1 MTSSEQALAEQ
12 MAQDVSD
19 TILDEEEVISVIRS
33 MREEIETLTGLISD
47 EGLVVDNL
55 FEILTA
61 LSKPLKYI
69 DVDLS
74 LVPVESSEIEKANIS
89 YDGKLIIMRK
99 DAGIQL
105 INLMDEDNRD
115 LLTKVLG
122 DVLPKLLE
130 LIKDPSMHPDPEPE
144 PETPEPEQ
152 DIQEPEPQPEPIVE
166 EPMEPESVEVPE
178 PETKPTVV
186 EETVIEPEI
195 PAPIIENPV
204 QEPEAEHVMPE
215 VTPTE
220 IEEAEP
226 KPAPK
231 VVVKKVV
238 VEQLPKRGEKPLRKL
253 RNKVGKQSDLTRKQ
267 MKIIKRVRN
276 DKIKKLR
283 EEQENA
289 EPEWVEEKGLVSKVK
304 KFFKKLKFR

>member
-1 MTSSEQALAEQ
+1 MTSSEQALAEH
-12 MAQDVSD
+12 MVQDVSD
-19 TILDEEEVISVIRS
+19 TILEEVISVIRG

-55 FEILTA
+55 FEILTT
-61 LSKPLKYI
+61 LSKPLKHI

-74 LVPVESSEIEKANIS
+74 LVPVESSEVERANIS

-144 PETPEPEQ
+144 PE
-152 DIQEPEPQPEPIVE
+152 PI
-166 EPMEPESVEVPE
+166 VEVPE
-178 PETKPTVV
+178 PAPEPTVV
-186 EETVIEPEI
+186 EEPVIEPEI
-195 PAPIIENPV
+195 PAPIMEEPV
-204 QEPEAEHVMPE
+204 LEPEQVLTEVM
-215 VTPTE
+215 PTE
-220 IEEAEP
+220 IKEAEP
-226 KPAPK
+226 IPAPK

-238 VEQLPKRGEKPLRKL
+238 VEQLPKRGENPLRKL

-267 MKIIKRVRN
+267 MEIIKRVRN

-283 EEQENA
+283 EEQDNA
-289 EPEWVEEKGLVSKVK
+289 EPEWVEENGLVSKVK

>member
-1 MTSSEQALAEQ
+1 MTSSEQALAEH
-12 MAQDVSD
+12 MVQDVSD
-19 TILDEEEVISVIRS
+19 TILEEIISVIRG

-55 FEILTA
+55 FEILTT
-61 LSKPLKYI
+61 LSKPLKHI

-74 LVPVESSEIEKANIS
+74 LVPVESSEVERANIS

-144 PETPEPEQ
+144 PE
-152 DIQEPEPQPEPIVE
+152 PI
-166 EPMEPESVEVPE
+166 VEVPE
-178 PETKPTVV
+178 PAPEPTVV
-186 EETVIEPEI
+186 EEPVIEPEI
-195 PAPIIENPV
+195 PAPIMEEPV
-204 QEPEAEHVMPE
+204 LEPEQVLTEVM
-215 VTPTE
+215 PTE
-220 IEEAEP
+220 IKEAEP
-226 KPAPK
+226 IPAPK

-238 VEQLPKRGEKPLRKL
+238 VEQLPKRGENPLRKL

-267 MKIIKRVRN
+267 MEIIKRVRN

-283 EEQENA
+283 EEQDNA
-289 EPEWVEEKGLVSKVK
+289 EPEWVEENGLVNKVK

>member
-55 FEILTA
+55 FEILTT
-61 LSKPLKYI
+61 LSKPLKHI

-289 EPEWVEEKGLVSKVK
+289 EPEWVEEKGLV
-304 KFFKKLKFR
+304 KKLARLELQ

>member
-1 MTSSEQALAEQ
+1 MTSSEQTLAEH
-12 MAQDVSD
+12 MVQDVSD
-19 TILDEEEVISVIRS
+19 TILEEVISVIRG

-55 FEILTA
+55 FEILTT
-61 LSKPLKYI
+61 LSKPLKHI

-74 LVPVESSEIEKANIS
+74 LVPVESSEVERANIS

-144 PETPEPEQ
+144 PE
-152 DIQEPEPQPEPIVE
+152 PI
-166 EPMEPESVEVPE
+166 VEVPE
-178 PETKPTVV
+178 PAPEPTVV
-186 EETVIEPEI
+186 EEPVIEPEI
-195 PAPIIENPV
+195 PAPIMEEPV
-204 QEPEAEHVMPE
+204 LEPEQVLTEVM
-215 VTPTE
+215 PTE
-220 IEEAEP
+220 IKEAEP
-226 KPAPK
+226 IPAPK

-238 VEQLPKRGEKPLRKL
+238 VEQLPKRGENPLRKL

-267 MKIIKRVRN
+267 MEIIKRVRN

-283 EEQENA
+283 EEQDNA
-289 EPEWVEEKGLVSKVK
+289 EPEWVEENGLVSKVK

>member
-1 MTSSEQALAEQ
+1 MTSSEQALAEH
-12 MAQDVSD
+12 MVQDVSD
-19 TILDEEEVISVIRS
+19 TILEEVISVIRG

-55 FEILTA
+55 FEILTT
-61 LSKPLKYI
+61 LSKPLKHI

-74 LVPVESSEIEKANIS
+74 LVPVESSEVERANIS

-144 PETPEPEQ
+144 PEPILEVLEPAPE
-152 DIQEPEPQPEPIVE
+152 
-166 EPMEPESVEVPE
+166 
-178 PETKPTVV
+178 PTVV
-186 EETVIEPEI
+186 EEPVIEPEI
-195 PAPIIENPV
+195 PAPIMEEPV
-204 QEPEAEHVMPE
+204 LEPEQVLTEVM
-215 VTPTE
+215 PTE
-220 IEEAEP
+220 IKEAEP
-226 KPAPK
+226 IPAPK

-238 VEQLPKRGEKPLRKL
+238 VEQLPKRGENPLRKL

-267 MKIIKRVRN
+267 MEIIKRVRN

-283 EEQENA
+283 EEQDNA
-289 EPEWVEEKGLVSKVK
+289 EPEWVEENGLVNKVK

>member
-1 MTSSEQALAEQ
+1 MTSSEQALAEH

-19 TILDEEEVISVIRS
+19 TILDEEEVISVIRG

-55 FEILTA
+55 FEILTS
-61 LSKPLKYI
+61 LSKPLKHI

-74 LVPVESSEIEKANIS
+74 LVPVESSEVEKANIS

-144 PETPEPEQ
+144 PE
-152 DIQEPEPQPEPIVE
+152 IPEPQPEPE
-166 EPMEPESVEVPE
+166 
-178 PETKPTVV
+178 PTVV
-186 EETVIEPEI
+186 EEPVIEPEI
-195 PAPIIENPV
+195 PAPIMEEPV
-204 QEPEAEHVMPE
+204 LEPEQVLPE
-215 VTPTE
+215 IMPTE
-220 IEEAEP
+220 IKEAEP
-226 KPAPK
+226 KPVPK
-231 VVVKKVV
+231 VIVKKVV

-253 RNKVGKQSDLTRKQ
+253 RNKVGKQGDLTRKQ
-267 MKIIKRVRN
+267 MENIKRVRN